1 MNASSWNEL
10 HIQLHPFPFT
20 SGSSH
25 ITQDEIMAYSQ
36 ADFEDDDVILDE
48 NHSNHPELT
57 DDDSSDDTDIFN

>member
-1 MNASSWNEL
+1 MKWAWYT
-10 HIQLHPFPFT
+10 ITPFSFT
-20 SGSSH
+20 LGSSH

>member
-1 MNASSWNEL
+1 MHGVEMSLKYNY
-10 HIQLHPFPFT
+10 IPFLLP

>member
-1 MNASSWNEL
+1 
-10 HIQLHPFPFT
+10 
-20 SGSSH
+20 
-25 ITQDEIMAYSQ
+25 MAYSQ

>member
-1 MNASSWNEL
+1 MNARSLNEL
-10 HIQLHPFPFT
+10 NIPLHPFPFA